1 MRNKFLGIGEP
12 GWHPV
17 HKFRIV
23 LRGLRYALVH
33 DPSVLYKVLLSV
45 PVLALSLYYHQ
56 WVDTALILVVSA
68 VMVSAELF
76 NTAVEAICDIVQPEE
91 DPRIGMVKDIAAAAA
106 GIAIALW
113 FVVVVLEGAAAMQYW
128 I

>member
-17 HKFRIV
+17 HKFRII

-33 DPSVLYKVLLSV
+33 DPSVLYKVLLSL
-45 PVLALSLYYHQ
+45 PVLILSLYYHA
-56 WVDTALILVVSA
+56 WVDTALILIVSA

-76 NTAVEAICDIVQPEE
+76 NTAVEAICDIVQPEQ
-91 DPRIGMVKDIAAAAA
+91 DPRIGMIKDIAAAAA
-106 GIAIALW
+106 GITIAMWL
-113 FVVVVLEGAAAMQYW
+113 FIVVLEGAAVVQYW
-128 I
+128 V